1 MKKIIFFIFLI
12 FTVINSKGLANSKDC
27 KEFKKFS
34 VEYFKCKGNIIKD
47 KTVSTGK
54 NIIKDTKN
62 FQNEEWIEEKEKIDN
77 VKDKIN
83 KTKDKV
89 LNK

>member
-1 MKKIIFFIFLI
+1 MKKIIFLIFLI
-12 FTVINSKGLANSKDC
+12 MIINNSISFANDKNC

-47 KTVSTGK
+47 KTISTGQ

-62 FQNEEWIEEKEKIDN
+62 FQNKKWSKEKEKVN
-77 VKDKIN
+77 KAKDKIN
-83 KTKDKV
+83 EVKEKV
-89 LNK
+89 LN